1 MKIVLTLTTIPERL
15 NSIYN
20 FDMRYCIES
29 LLNQNYD
36 GEYEIHLNI
45 PKTYKKTNAEY
56 IIPDWLNEIQDKKL
70 NVFRTEDYGS
80 ITKLIPTLQRIDD
93 GETII
98 IVLDDDMYYHEE
110 LINEH
115 IKNRLNWPEYVV
127 GYDGIRARDVDGKF
141 ARYFNDSRD
150 YYFSSLKMNSLVDIV
165 QHYKTVSYKRE
176 FFKEDFFDFIDEY
189 GTWCDDTTVSAYL
202 AKNKIGRLI
211 TYYDGD
217 KDFSNYDEWLNNLR
231 HTFPIKKYVEHGTNE
246 GCNISR
252 KENNDEEKTK
262 RLYKFL
268 DESYNDK
275 VWKI

>member
-217 KDFSNYDEWLNNLR
+217 KDFLNYDEWLNNLR
-231 HTFPIKKYVEHGTNE
+231 YTFPIKKYVEHGTNE

-262 RLYKFL
+262 ILYKFL

>member
-262 RLYKFL
+262 ILYKFL